1 MEKACSIFNQ
11 DSRENYIYSVSWN
24 NKNTAIS
31 EHIKLNIF

>member
-1 MEKACSIFNQ
+1 MEKTCSIFNQ
-11 DSRENYIYSVSWN
+11 GRRENYIYSVSW